1 MRKLSADYIFTSVD
15 LPLKRGILVL
25 EDDGTILDVIDTH
38 GDLKELANL
47 EFYNGILVP
56 GFVNCHGHLEFSWAR
71 NSFPMHTGISGF
83 IESMI
88 SVRRKMPDIITE
100 ACMAAD
106 SEMFANGI
114 SVTAD
119 LCSSSD
125 LLEIKSGSRISYVNF
140 IEVLDSGKPAQQVF
154 DKAIQLLKESE
165 SRGIK
170 AFVSPHSPY
179 TVSSELFQIIK
190 SNHYSSI
197 YSIHNQESKD
207 ENSWFRNE
215 KNSLTD
221 LFLRFQLKPDPHL
234 IKGLS
239 SLQTICNYFPEAA
252 HILLV
257 HNVSTSPVDIEF
269 AESLSGDIYWVSC
282 PNSNLYIGNLLPD
295 YDIFRS
301 GMCKIALGTDSL
313 ASNVSLSIFDEIL
326 TIHSFFPG
334 IPLEELIQWGTI
346 NGARALGLDT
356 NFGSFEKGKNPGVV
370 LLQNIDLLTFMPTAA
385 ASLKRII

>member
-15 LPLKRGILVL
+15 QPLKRGILVL
-25 EDDGTILDVIDTH
+25 EDDGTVLDVIDTH
-38 GDLKELANL
+38 GDLKEMANL

-56 GFVNCHGHLEFSWAR
+56 GFVNCHVHLEFSRAR

-88 SVRRKMPDIITE
+88 SIRRKMPDNIDE
-100 ACMAAD
+100 ACMTAD
-106 SEMFANGI
+106 SEMFSNGI
-114 SVTAD
+114 SVAANI
-119 LCSSSD
+119 CSSSD
-125 LLEIKSGSRISYVNF
+125 LLKIKSGSRIRYINF
-140 IEVLDSGKPAQQVF
+140 IEVLDSGYPAQQVF
-154 DKAIQLLKESE
+154 NRAIQLLKESE
-165 SRGIK
+165 SIGIK
-170 AFVSPHSPY
+170 AYISPHSPY

-190 SNHYSSI
+190 SNPYSWI
-197 YSIHNQESKD
+197 YSIHNQESRD
-207 ENSWFRNE
+207 ENSWFKNE

-221 LFLRFQLKPDPHL
+221 LFLRYQLNPDPHL

-239 SLQTICNYFPEAA
+239 SFQTISGYFPEAA
-252 HILLV
+252 NVLLV
-257 HNVSTSPVDIEF
+257 HNVATSHMDIKF
-269 AESLSGDIYWVSC
+269 AENLTPNIYWVTC

-295 YDIFRS
+295 YDLFRS

-334 IPLEELIQWGTI
+334 IPFEELIQWGTI
-346 NGARALGLDT
+346 NGAKALGLDSE
-356 NFGSFEKGKNPGVV
+356 FGSFEKGKKPGVV
-370 LLQNIDLLTFMPTAA
+370 LLQNIDLLTFMPASA